1 MNALTFST
9 ASQKK
14 IMKRLLFRKLYIFV
28 GVTLLFFF
36 LLLSSLGNTSAS
48 DIQQTDDMDQDGLSD
63 TLEDT
68 LGTDKNNKKGDK
80 DSDGLYDFEEYLD
93 YYGNN
98 DRSDGTKYAYNNA
111 TSVKD
116 GLGDL
121 YHLFGL
127 SSNKTGY
134 LRNQYFGVQ
143 NGGFTNYLLW
153 NINFA
158 VFLSGGSF
166 GGNVIYSNNTMT
178 NVNFTGQRTG
188 GSHSG
193 NVTYSNNTMTNV
205 VFGNDGSGGS
215 FSGSVTY
222 SNNTMTNVV
231 FAGNGSGGKHDGN
244 QIPVTYREN
253 TMTNVNFTGIRAG
266 GAFAGTVNY
275 SSNVFTDVSFSG
287 ENAGSNH
294 AKIADV
300 DYMNNKIVSDSYDT
314 DGDGLGDAWERIYAS
329 VSGVDPLTAANL
341 GSDADGDGLNLSEEI
356 RANTDPGS
364 RDTDSDGLND
374 KWELTYMA
382 ASGVN
387 PIVTAITSE
396 LAYDMDK
403 DDLNLT
409 EEEKAN
415 TDPGSN
421 DTDSDGLNDSY
432 ELRTDINTNPLLKDT
447 DKDGLNDSYE
457 LDLDINP
464 LLKDTDKDGL
474 NDKWEVTYRAAFGV
488 NPGTTAIDSE
498 LASDRDTDGL
508 NLTEEFKANTNPAS
522 NDTDGDGLPD
532 GWEVTYSAISGIDPL
547 DVAADGFLTS
557 DTDNDGLNIT
567 EEGKAN
573 THPASKDT
581 DEDGLPDGWEVTYS
595 AISGVDPL
603 VVATDSFLASDTD
616 KDGLNI
622 TEEGKAGTNPETDDT
637 DGDGLPDGWEVIY
650 SAISGVDPLV
660 VANDSFLAS
669 DADNDGLNITE
680 EFKAKTHP
688 ISRDTDGDGLPDG
701 WEVTYSNATGVN
713 PIVAATATELASDV
727 DNDGLNLL
735 EEAEA
740 NTDPEMA
747 DNPASSTT
755 MSTTNT
761 TVSGE
766 TSEESSSVLF
776 IILAISAFIVFVV
789 VICIVA
795 FRKKIIV
802 FLNQIKDKYSERD

>member
-1 MNALTFST
+1 MNTLTFST
-9 ASQKK
+9 ASQKD

-28 GVTLLFFF
+28 GVTLLFFL

-48 DIQQTDDMDQDGLSD
+48 DIQQTDLPDQDRDGLSD
-63 TLEDT
+63 ALENM
-68 LGTDKNNKKGDK
+68 LGTNNNSKFGDK
-80 DSDGLYDFEEYLD
+80 DMDGLYDFEEYLD
-93 YYGNN
+93 YYGSN
-98 DRSDGTKYAYNNA
+98 DTTNQTYAYNNA
-111 TSVKD
+111 TSVVD

-134 LRNQYFGVQ
+134 LRNRSFNQQ

-158 VFLSGGSF
+158 VFLAGGSF
-166 GGNVIYSNNTMT
+166 GGNVTYNNNTMT

-244 QIPVTYREN
+244 QIAVTYREN

-266 GAFAGTVNY
+266 GAFAGLVNY
-275 SSNVFTDVSFSG
+275 SGNVFTNVSFSG

-329 VSGVDPLTAANL
+329 VSGVDPLTAADL
-341 GSDADGDGLNLSEEI
+341 GSDADGDGLNLTEEI

-387 PIVTAITSE
+387 PIVTATTSE
-396 LAYDMDK
+396 LAFDMDK

-415 TDPGSN
+415 TDPRLNDTDNDGLSDSYELEISTNPLLNDTDSDGLSDSYELEISTNPGSRDTDSDGLSDSYELEISTDPRLNDTDSDDLNDSYELEISTNPLLNDTDSDGLNDGYELEISTNPRLN

-432 ELRTDINTNPLLKDT
+432 ELEISTDPLL
-447 DKDGLNDSYE
+447 S
-457 LDLDINP
+457 
-464 LLKDTDKDGL
+464 
-474 NDKWEVTYRAAFGV
+474 
-488 NPGTTAIDSE
+488 
-498 LASDRDTDGL
+498 
-508 NLTEEFKANTNPAS
+508 
-522 NDTDGDGLPD
+522 DTDGDSLPD
-532 GWEVTYSAISGIDPL
+532 GWEVTYIAISGIDPL
-547 DVAADGFLTS
+547 IVVTESILVS
-557 DTDNDGLNIT
+557 DTDNDGLNIR
-567 EEGKAN
+567 EEGKAG
-573 THPASKDT
+573 TSPETDDT
-581 DEDGLPDGWEVTYS
+581 DEDGLLDGWEVTHS
-595 AISGVDPL
+595 TVPGIDPL
-603 VVATDSFLASDTD
+603 VAATDSFLASD
-616 KDGLNI
+616 
-622 TEEGKAGTNPETDDT
+622 ADD
-637 DGDGLPDGWEVIY
+637 
-650 SAISGVDPLV
+650 
-660 VANDSFLAS
+660 
-669 DADNDGLNITE
+669 DGLNITE

-701 WEVTYSNATGVN
+701 WEVTYSNAAGVN

-735 EEAEA
+735 EEAEG

-747 DNPASSTT
+747 DNSASSST
-755 MSTTNT
+755 MKTTNT
-761 TVSGE
+761 TVSSSE
-766 TSEESSSVLF
+766 TSEESTSVLF
-776 IILAISAFIVFVV
+776 IILAIITFIILVV
-789 VICIVA
+789 VVCIVI
-795 FRKKIIV
+795 FRKKIID
-802 FLNQIKDKYSERD
+802 FLNKTKDKFSERY